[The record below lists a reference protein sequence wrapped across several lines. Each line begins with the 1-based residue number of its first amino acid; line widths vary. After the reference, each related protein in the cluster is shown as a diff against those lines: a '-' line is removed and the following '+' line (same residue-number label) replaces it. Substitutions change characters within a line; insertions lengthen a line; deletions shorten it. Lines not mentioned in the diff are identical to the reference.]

1 MACNTLLV
9 KAHTV
14 SAAGLYSLYNP
25 IIPALLS
32 LVTVT
37 HFITLGD
44 QEEQLGR
51 GMGALF
57 PPLLLFIMA

>member
-14 SAAGLYSLYNP
+14 SAAGIYSLYNP
-25 IIPALLS
+25 IITVLLS
-32 LVTVT
+32 FVTVT

-44 QEEQLGR
+44 WEEQVGH

-57 PPLLLFIMA
+57 PPFLIFIMA